1 MSEIPNIG
9 ANGIPNINNLGGPSI
24 IPTINPPVVQQTP
37 QALIRSLEV
46 PIVRYTDTS
55 IKYPT
60 LSVPTQ
66 AEFDEAVRAE
76 RNAQEEAEQEKSRG
90 LPDTP
95 VIPPIPQVLVP
106 TPPTDEVKN
115 VQTPPVE
122 FAKPDTGIPIIEVP
136 LLGPVPVPP
145 KEQVI
150 LAGTTATASVAA
162 ALIGKSV
169 VEWMVG
175 KMKPI
180 VQQIFVRGKQLLNRD
195 LTPYETQM
203 MFALELDKKTLKLL
217 KKEQKAEK
225 LRQKQVFA
233 ESQQHPHISLRKEK
247 QD

>member
-1 MSEIPNIG
+1 MPNVPEIPDIRSNNIEIPKVEVPVIR
-9 ANGIPNINNLGGPSI
+9 NLEPPPILVPINRTLPKPIVNVPLEGIPQYEPIDA
-24 IPTINPPVVQQTP
+24 PTTEQFRRMVNPQQEP
-37 QALIRSLEV
+37 
-46 PIVRYTDTS
+46 
-55 IKYPT
+55 KK
-60 LSVPTQ
+60 
-66 AEFDEAVRAE
+66 
-76 RNAQEEAEQEKSRG
+76 EEEIQDKPRG
-90 LPDTP
+90 LPDTKP
-95 VIPPIPQVLVP
+95 FIPPIPVVSTSQETQTIVPPQSNLGVPEIQVPFV
-106 TPPTDEVKN
+106 
-115 VQTPPVE
+115 
-122 FAKPDTGIPIIEVP
+122 
-136 LLGPVPVPP
+136 GPVPVPP

-180 VQQIFVRGKQLLNRD
+180 IQQIFVRGKQLLNRD

-233 ESQQHPHISLRKEK
+233 ESLKHPHISLRKEK
-247 QD
+247 KD